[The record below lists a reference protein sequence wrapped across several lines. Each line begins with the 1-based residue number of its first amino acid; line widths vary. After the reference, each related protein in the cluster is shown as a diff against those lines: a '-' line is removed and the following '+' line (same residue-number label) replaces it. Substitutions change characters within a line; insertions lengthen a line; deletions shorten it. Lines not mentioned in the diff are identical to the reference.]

1 MRPGDLLEQR
11 YRLVRVLGR
20 GRSGSVWCARNE
32 LIDRAVAVKILHRS
46 LASDP
51 ERLQRFFQEAR
62 ACGRVRHPSVVEVLD
77 LGQGDEG
84 ILFLVMELL
93 EGETMASLLGRK
105 GRLSV
110 DEALALVIPLAHGL
124 AAAHAHGILHR
135 DLKPAN
141 IYLHKTPTGSLQP
154 KILDFGISKIIGND
168 VTATGVVLG
177 TPSYMSPEQ
186 ARGVPDLDPRTDV
199 WSLGVILYE
208 ALTGRLPFV
217 AKEYRALVDEIIERK
232 HVPVEEVV
240 PEVPADVARVVD
252 EALEKSRDRRLP
264 SAAQMAHRL
273 TTILRSRGRGE
284 LLRDPDDEFSEGAP
298 TLARDREKMGLPG
311 PSSGP
316 SNIDDTVGDH
326 TPLAAAKPEGP
337 KPAPAI
343 ANTTKPGVGLARTQ
357 GGVQPSAATLALAA
371 LTSGSKRHEPASAP
385 RPAAG
390 APAKPKQAIVKDDPD
405 ATRPPVRIENA
416 PEETRP
422 DPLPLANKKE
432 KLPHVARPPEPAHGV
447 TTQSWEVSAAQAAS
461 GRAEVILG
469 TGAIPPIQVNQDW
482 DTTVADVAAGDITE
496 KGPLPKLA
504 PPPVMSDPPPAKE
517 NVPTSSH
524 RALKKSP
531 ATQTADERPASRRS
545 VPPSGRKETPIG
557 AIPGFNAPPPAH
569 APPPPSIT
577 PATPALQARTS
588 TRPPST
594 PPPPRSSPA
603 PALSRQPTA
612 RNKPPRPPPKSTPP
626 PGNAFSG
633 MTLRPGPSGMHHPEA
648 HLAEPMPLLS
658 ADLYALGDR
667 PVEQPFELTRS
678 DPKSD
683 TNGHGH
689 VIPSGTNPNI
699 ETDKRRLGPS
709 LVPLMIA
716 AVAVLFFFG
725 IVVGTVA
732 ASRGGDAH
740 YVRRFA
746 AGNAVLA
753 EWHDHAEK
761 IARLEMEKAEAE
773 KAKPPEPEPTPP
785 PAPTPTTT
793 ATQTAAPPPQPPP
806 VATATAPKPVSTAP
820 KPITTAKP
828 TTTSKPT
835 TTGTSKGPTKT
846 APTSTSTK
854 KGTGDGNKEWW
865 QKKF

>member
-84 ILFLVMELL
+84 VLFLVMELL

-110 DEALALVIPLAHGL
+110 DEALALIIPLAHGL

-141 IYLHKTPTGSLQP
+141 IYLHKTPTGGLQP

-186 ARGVPDLDPRTDV
+186 ARGIPDLDPRTDV

-208 ALTGRLPFV
+208 ALTGRLPFI

-232 HVPVEEVV
+232 HVPVDQAV
-240 PEVPADVARVVD
+240 PEIPNEIARVVD
-252 EALEKSRDRRLP
+252 EVLEKSRDRRMP

-273 TTILRSRGRGE
+273 TTILRSRGKGE

-298 TLARDREKMGLPG
+298 TLARDRDKMGI
-311 PSSGP
+311 PSP
-316 SNIDDTVGDH
+316 IDDTVGDH
-326 TPLAAAKPEGP
+326 APLSAPVTAPKSMP
-337 KPAPAI
+337 KPSPAVPQ
-343 ANTTKPGVGLARTQ
+343 NTKPGVGLARTQ
-357 GGVQPSAATLALAA
+357 AGVAASPATLALAA
-371 LTSGSKRHEPASAP
+371 QTSGAKRLEASSLP

-390 APAKPKQAIVKDDPD
+390 APARGATASRPAATSTAPKKAEDPD
-405 ATRPPVRIENA
+405 KTKPPVRETEST

-422 DPLPLANKKE
+422 DPLPLAR
-432 KLPHVARPPEPAHGV
+432 KLDKPEPAREGM

-469 TGAIPPIQVNQDW
+469 TGSIPAIQVSQDW

-504 PPPVMSDPPPAKE
+504 PPAPVLSDPPPAKAK
-517 NVPTSSH
+517 P
-524 RALKKSP
+524 ALQRSP
-531 ATQTADERPASRRS
+531 ATQTADERPISRRS
-545 VPPSGRKETPIG
+545 IPPESARKPTPIG
-557 AIPGFNAPPPAH
+557 EIPGFNAP
-569 APPPPSIT
+569 APGGT
-577 PATPALQARTS
+577 PAPSVVPAGPPMTAR
-588 TRPPST
+588 RPAST
-594 PPPPRSSPA
+594 PPPRGMPS
-603 PALSRQPTA
+603 
-612 RNKPPRPPPKSTPP
+612 RPPPAAGRAPASGIPNKRPPGPPPRSMP

-633 MTLRPGPSGMHHPEA
+633 ATLRPPVDGMRPIGDDA
-648 HLAEPMPLLS
+648 PPLLS
-658 ADLYALGDR
+658 ADLYALGEQKI
-667 PVEQPFELTRS
+667 EQPFELTRAA

-683 TNGHGH
+683 GNGHGPP
-689 VIPSGTNPNI
+689 VVLSSDPNI

-732 ASRGGDAH
+732 ASRKGDAS

-746 AGNAVLA
+746 AANGVLI
-753 EWHDHAEK
+753 EWHEHAARVARAELEK
-761 IARLEMEKAEAE
+761 QEQEKQVEAP
-773 KAKPPEPEPTPP
+773 KPPDPP
-785 PAPTPTTT
+785 PAPSPTPVQTATT
-793 ATQTAAPPPQPPP
+793 APPAPPP
-806 VATATAPKPVSTAP
+806 VAIAPKPVATS
-820 KPITTAKP
+820 KPA
-828 TTTSKPT
+828 TTSKPT
-835 TTGTSKGPTKT
+835 PTTKATTTSTSKPKST
-846 APTSTSTK
+846 APTPTSTTK
-854 KGTGDGNKEWW
+854 KKDGEWW